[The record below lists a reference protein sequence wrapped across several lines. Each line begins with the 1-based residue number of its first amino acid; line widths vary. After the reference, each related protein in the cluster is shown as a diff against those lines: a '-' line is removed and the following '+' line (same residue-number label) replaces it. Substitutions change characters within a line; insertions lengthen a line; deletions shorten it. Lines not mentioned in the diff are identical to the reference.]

1 MSVATSSFFSTYAQL
16 INLAPD
22 APSDAFYGTDD
33 YNKIDTL
40 GPSLPKLP
48 YVFPQASDAIS
59 ENEDVVTV
67 NVKSIKPP
75 LKFSTLLNG
84 IPLGYSIYKVK
95 TKLVED
101 VDVLKNA
108 GSTPG
113 DLKVMIK
120 AKVVSD
126 ATVLSSLI
134 SGDAEISFTVM
145 VSAPKPKAVDPA
157 EEVPVANE
165 NATVSVASWQ
175 KIYDILVADLGDV
188 EAKAALEK
196 FRNAL

>member
-165 NATVSVASWQ
+165 NATISVASWQ